1 MSPTIV
7 VRALGTRALR
17 GLTVLAIAAIMP
29 GFVQAEPYVADPGF
43 NQGRFYTDAFAG
55 SADFRV
61 GKKIVRADNG
71 DVIVAGIVP
80 PVTGEATNGAI
91 GLVRYDSAGVRRPWT
106 NAGDNGH
113 FDDQYVVYPCPG
125 TNRCR
130 DVKDLKLFGSRLYV
144 LVDSDRWRIATQPP
158 FGLRFYGYGSDVF
171 VFGTDGSYQ
180 NATAIDDEPAA
191 DPDDFRTV
199 AGGGIALYDNMA
211 FPTVTSLV
219 YAGTGFTDGAGPHR
233 PRFGKFTVGSNGSLS
248 VDTAIM
254 EPTHGECGWSG
265 SLCELLDV
273 ALGGRSGTAAPRIYL
288 TGSRW
293 HGDPP
298 PGTIGWGAG
307 WDYFVMRVNS
317 NGTPDTSF
325 AGNGISLREDFVGAQ
340 TGGRGIAVKPGFFS
354 SDDEIFVMANV
365 VQRCR
370 DGIAVVKIGEDGL
383 LASSFGTFG
392 YTRYGGSDEGDSQL
406 CDPNYMVGAIRAD
419 WPTDIAYADGKIG
432 VVGLNI
438 YGAGRCDE
446 EPCPEDNV
454 DAELAVIDAAT
465 GAIESW
471 RGYAYSDTPGGA
483 RSRHSGFWGVVASG
497 DGTFTATGDVRR
509 FETAPV
515 GQRYT
520 QEYATLRLA
529 AQGDR
534 IFANGFDGP

>member
-1 MSPTIV
+1 MNPTIV
-7 VRALGTRALR
+7 ARLRRARTLR
-17 GLTVLAIAAIMP
+17 GLAVLAIAAIAP
-29 GFVQAEPYVADPGF
+29 GFTRAEPYVADPGF
-43 NQGRFYTDAFAG
+43 NNGRFYTDAFAG
-55 SADFRV
+55 APDFRA
-61 GKKIVRADNG
+61 GKKIVKADNG

-80 PVTGEATNGAI
+80 PVSGDAANGAI
-91 GLVRYDSAGVRRPWT
+91 GLVRYDATGVRRPWS

-125 TNRCR
+125 TSRCR

-144 LVDSDRWRIATQPP
+144 LVDSDRWRLTAQPP

-180 NATAIDDEPAA
+180 NATAIDGEPAA

-233 PRFGKFTVGSNGSLS
+233 PRFGKFTVDGDGSLTT
-248 VDTAIM
+248 DTAIM
-254 EPTHGECGWSG
+254 EPNPGNQCPASAP
-265 SLCELLDV
+265 CELLDV
-273 ALGGRSGTAAPRIYL
+273 ALGGRSGTSPPRIYL
-288 TGSRW
+288 SGSKW
-293 HGDPP
+293 HPGPP
-298 PGTIGWGAG
+298 PGTIGWDAG
-307 WDYFVMRVNS
+307 WDYFVMNVNS
-317 NGTPDTSF
+317 SGTPGSNLYDGWVSTE
-325 AGNGISLREDFVGAQ
+325 GIGSES
-340 TGGRGIAVKPGFFS
+340 GGRGIAVKPGFLS
-354 SDDEIFVMANV
+354 GSDEIFVMANV
-365 VQRCR
+365 VQRCKG
-370 DGIAVVKIGEDGL
+370 GIAVIKHGQD
-383 LASSFGTFG
+383 GTFATDFG
-392 YTRYGGSDEGDSQL
+392 SAGRVRYGGSDEGDGQV

-446 EPCPEDNV
+446 DPCPEDNV
-454 DAELAVIDAAT
+454 DGELAVIDAT
-465 GAIESW
+465 NGAIESW

-483 RSRHSGFWGVVASG
+483 RSRHNGFWGVVASA

-509 FETAPV
+509 FESAPA

-534 IFANGFDGP
+534 IFANGFDGVP